1 MKLIINTF
9 LGAYCIALRI
19 YGTLDALIV
28 WNTKLLIHF
37 LYISNKK
44 LQAKENSLEEYTDKE
59 ISRLKKLSFAS
70 DKEHRESAAFMLT
83 TALFFIFYLSMT
95 IALKL
100 IFKGSLGIIL
110 VKKNIHFILLTI
122 LFMSWISVI
131 IIDYICNLEKEMKR
145 FRRLSHKT
153 QNSHIKYFIICSII
167 ILLVFRAACDC
178 LHAR

>member
-1 MKLIINTF
+1 MKLIINVY

-19 YGTLDALIV
+19 YGALDTLIV
-28 WNTKLLIHF
+28 WNTKLLIHL

-44 LQAKENSLEEYTDKE
+44 LQAKENSLEEYTNKE
-59 ISRLKKLSFAS
+59 ISRLKKLSFSS
-70 DKEHRESAAFMLT
+70 DKEHRESAAYMLI
-83 TALFFIFYLSMT
+83 TALLFIFYLSMT

-122 LFMSWISVI
+122 LFISWISVI
-131 IIDYICNLEKEMKR
+131 IIDYTCNLEKEMKQ
-145 FRRLSHKT
+145 FRRLSTKS
-153 QNSHIKYFIICSII
+153 QNKFIKHFFICCAI
-167 ILLVFRAACDC
+167 ILLIYKVAVAF